1 MPVRTIICCEI
12 GGIQIVVKSI
22 IIEFLNEGIINPVL
36 QFMELVPKSG
46 QSYLTRNSR
55 GPILA

>member
-1 MPVRTIICCEI
+1 MPVWTIISCEI

-22 IIEFLNEGIINPVL
+22 IIGFLNEGIINPVL

-55 GPILA
+55 GTILA